1 VNDCDNTVSRA
12 ESECA
17 AIRIRESGNTIGLW
31 NAFVDFDTVII
42 YVFFHHDSIMYEDT
56 CW

>member
-1 VNDCDNTVSRA
+1 MNDCDNTVSRA